1 MKHRKHF
8 RYGGITLVLTLAIG
22 AGINAFPVAQAQAQD
37 MDPDATE
44 VLQFMSDYLADTEAF
59 SVNADIDFEVV
70 ARTGQKLQYSSYATV
85 LMERPNGLY
94 IERQGPVA
102 DAEIFF
108 DGSQLTLFGRRANAY
123 AQQSIDGTIDEAIRA
138 FEFETGI
145 PFPGADL
152 LFSDPYAVL
161 SEGVESSLYLG
172 TAYIDGVEV
181 HHLAF
186 REDETDWQI
195 WVQTGDVPL
204 PMKYVITTKWLTGAP
219 QYEIRLHDWDT
230 SPDVADGQFTF
241 TPRQTPPSWMCSPL
255 KNYPSS
261 PPQRKNNHEKHCK
274 SYRAN
279 LCTTCRRSC
288 LGRNIW

>member
-1 MKHRKHF
+1 MKYRRHLH
-8 RYGGITLVLTLAIG
+8 YGGTTLVLSIALS
-22 AGINAFPVAQAQAQD
+22 AGINGLSAAQAQEL
-37 MDPDATE
+37 DPNATE
-44 VLQFMSDYLADTEAF
+44 VLQFMSDYLSETQAF
-59 SVNADIDFEVV
+59 SVNADIDFEVM
-70 ARTGQKLQYSSYATV
+70 ARTGQKLQFSSYASV

-94 IERQGPVA
+94 LERQGPVA

-108 DGSQLTLFGRRANAY
+108 DGSQLTVFGRRINAY
-123 AQQSIDGTIDEAIRA
+123 AQQATEGTIDDAIRA
-138 FEFETGI
+138 FELETGI

-152 LFSDPYAVL
+152 LFSDPYAML

-219 QYEIRLHDWDT
+219 QYEIRLRDWNT
-230 SPDVADGQFTF
+230 SPQIADQQFTF
-241 TPRQTPPSWMCSPL
+241 
-255 KNYPSS
+255 S
-261 PPQRKNNHEKHCK
+261 PPAGATALEALPA
-274 SYRAN
+274 SALEDYP
-279 LCTTCRRSC
+279 TTQEEQ
-288 LGRNIW
+288 